1 MNYKTELRN
10 RTQGYLPTKSLQ
22 VKEIIGEWNLKI
34 ICFWLK
40 LCSNTF
46 FLNPQPIK
54 KTLDIILKKSKK
66 IIEGATVVKFVNKV
80 HKLRY
85 LH

>member
-1 MNYKTELRN
+1 MENHYS
-10 RTQGYLPTKSLQ
+10 TQGFLPPKSLQ
-22 VKEIIGEWNLKI
+22 IKEIIGEWNLKI

-40 LCSNTF
+40 KWSNTI
-46 FLNPQPIK
+46 FLTPKPK
-54 KTLDIILKKSKK
+54 KDTLGNILKEVKK
-66 IIEGATVVKFVNKV
+66 ILEGATVVKFVNKV